1 MRGKAREC
9 VGNHGNVWEYVGIR
23 RECVADVVG
32 NVGNAGNDVKDRG

>member
-9 VGNHGNVWEYVGIR
+9 VGNQGNVWEYVGMR

-32 NVGNAGNDVKDRG
+32 NVDNVGNDVKDGG